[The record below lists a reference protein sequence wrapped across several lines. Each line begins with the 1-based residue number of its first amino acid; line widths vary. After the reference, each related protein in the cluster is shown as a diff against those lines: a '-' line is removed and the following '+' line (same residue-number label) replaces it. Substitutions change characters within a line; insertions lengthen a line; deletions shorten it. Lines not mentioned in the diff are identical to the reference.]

1 MDHSAIAAP
10 EISAFGQRKPE
21 GQHMSAGCAAAL
33 PDADAETA
41 PFGHRKPKSQRK
53 PAGAAQ
59 VG

>member
-1 MDHSAIAAP
+1 
-10 EISAFGQRKPE
+10 
-21 GQHMSAGCAAAL
+21 MSAGCAAAL

-59 VG
+59 VGGGGAGQRPRTALAMRK